1 MTARPNRARRLT
13 ALIVKESLQVIR
25 DPSSILVAFLL
36 PLMLIFLFGYGLSLD
51 NDRIEI
57 GLVVEDMTPETL
69 GLAQSFFATRFLDVR
84 AFARDRRT
92 LEDDLVAGRIR
103 GLVVIPAT
111 FAERF
116 MSGREARVEVVA
128 DGSDPNTASFIQN
141 YARGVVRAWL
151 ADRDAARGGHA
162 ALPVSAEPR
171 VWFNAALKSR
181 NMLLP
186 GSIAVIMTLVGTLLT
201 ALVVAR
207 EWERGTM
214 EALMATPVSMGELL
228 LGKLVPYFF
237 LGLGAMGMCVILAL
251 TVFDVTFRGSLAALL
266 LVSAVFLFPALGQ
279 GLLIS
284 AVAKNQFIASHLAL
298 LSGFLPSFVLS
309 GLVFEID
316 SMPTPIRLLTY
327 IVQARYFV
335 SSLKTTFLA
344 GDIWALILPDLGAM
358 MLIGAV
364 FFFLALRSTRKR
376 LD

>member
-1 MTARPNRARRLT
+1 MSAEGLEWRRLC
-13 ALIVKESLQVIR
+13 ALIRKESLQVVR

-36 PLMLIFLFGYGLSLD
+36 PLLLIFLFGYGLSLD

-57 GLVVEDMTPETL
+57 GLVIEDMTPDSL
-69 GLAQSFFATRFLDVR
+69 DLAQSFIATRFLDVR
-84 AFARDRRT
+84 DVVRDRRAV
-92 LEDDLVAGRIR
+92 EDDLVAGRIR

-111 FAERF
+111 FSERF
-116 MSGREARVEVVA
+116 DGGREVTIEVIA

-151 ADRDAARGGHA
+151 EDRGAARGTTVTA
-162 ALPVSAEPR
+162 AVSGEPR

-181 NMLLP
+181 NMLVP

-214 EALMATPVSMGELL
+214 EALMATPVTMGELL
-228 LGKLVPYFF
+228 LGKLVPYFL
-237 LGLGAMGMCVILAL
+237 LGLGAMAMCVILAL

-266 LVSAVFLFPALGQ
+266 LISAVFLFPALGQ

-298 LSGFLPSFVLS
+298 LSAFLPSFVLS

-327 IVQARYFV
+327 AVQARYFV
-335 SSLKTTFLA
+335 TSLKTTFLA
-344 GDIWALILPDLGAM
+344 GDIWGLILPDLGAM
-358 MLIGAV
+358 LLIGAV
-364 FFFLALRSTRKR
+364 FFFFALRATRKR